1 MGQDRAGITDRID
14 VLDRAGDPDLMPHEL
29 AQTVLEAAVA
39 DQERRGDDIVAGGPH
54 GNADR
59 IIVGEFVGESGKAAN
74 SFEHGAPHCYCGAE
88 AWLRQ
93 P

>member
-1 MGQDRAGITDRID
+1 MGHDRAGITDRVD
-14 VLDRAGDPDLMPHEL
+14 VLDRAGDPYLMPHEL

-39 DQERRGDDIVAGGPH
+39 DQERRGDDIVAGGSH

-59 IIVGEFVGESGKAAN
+59 IIVGELVGESGKAADP
-74 SFEHGAPHCYCGAE
+74 FERGAPHRDRGAE
-88 AWLRQ
+88 AWFGQ